1 MFLRVRNML
10 GKFHI
15 SVTKVAKI
23 MDCRPK
29 ATYIISSYSRG
40 YRIEWQK
47 KKTKQDAVYFQA
59 EDSHEQE

>member
-1 MFLRVRNML
+1 ML

-47 KKTKQDAVYFQA
+47 KKKKKTKKDAVYFQA

>member
-1 MFLRVRNML
+1 ML

-47 KKTKQDAVYFQA
+47 EKKKDAVYFQA
-59 EDSHEQE
+59 EDNHEQE

>member
-1 MFLRVRNML
+1 ML

-40 YRIEWQK
+40 YTELNDRK
-47 KKTKQDAVYFQA
+47 KKTKKDAVYFQA

>member
-1 MFLRVRNML
+1 ML

-47 KKTKQDAVYFQA
+47 KKKKTKKDAVYFQA

>member
-1 MFLRVRNML
+1 ML

-29 ATYIISSYSRG
+29 ATYIIRG
-40 YRIEWQK
+40 YTELNDRK
-47 KKTKQDAVYFQA
+47 KKTKKDAVYFQA